1 MGCLSDGVV
10 DPDDFKLATI
20 HTRAS
25 LRGTTN
31 PERRKP
37 MIVDDR
43 EREKETRIPTWDLGR
58 GI

>member
-37 MIVDDR
+37 MIGDDR
-43 EREKETRIPTWDLGR
+43 EREIKKLGFLL